1 LLKERPSGSGRS
13 GLPHSGSVSAFNA
26 SPLASNMSRS
36 FSVGVNA
43 VSIFAG
49 DAGGDVDTAALNV

>member
-1 LLKERPSGSGRS
+1 
-13 GLPHSGSVSAFNA
+13 
-26 SPLASNMSRS
+26 MSRS